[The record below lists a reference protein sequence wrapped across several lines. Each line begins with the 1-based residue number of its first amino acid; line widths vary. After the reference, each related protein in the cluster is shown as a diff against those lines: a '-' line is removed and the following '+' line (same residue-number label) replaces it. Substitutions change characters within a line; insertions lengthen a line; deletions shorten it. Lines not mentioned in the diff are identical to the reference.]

1 MSRFDG
7 WRTSHAGLHLTL
19 VLFAGVVLPPL
30 LALVAAP
37 VLLVLFPV
45 AWLAIPFL
53 VASLLSRVLSAQRAQ
68 WIPHDELYVRSGLL
82 HWIG

>member
-1 MSRFDG
+1 MTRPEV
-7 WRTSHAGLHLTL
+7 WRTSHGGLRLATIL
-19 VLFAGVVLPPL
+19 LAVVVLPPL

-37 VLLVLFPV
+37 VLLLLFPV

-53 VASLLSRVLSAQRAQ
+53 VASLLSRVLSVQRAQ
-68 WIPHDELYVRSGLL
+68 WIPHDQLYMRSGLL